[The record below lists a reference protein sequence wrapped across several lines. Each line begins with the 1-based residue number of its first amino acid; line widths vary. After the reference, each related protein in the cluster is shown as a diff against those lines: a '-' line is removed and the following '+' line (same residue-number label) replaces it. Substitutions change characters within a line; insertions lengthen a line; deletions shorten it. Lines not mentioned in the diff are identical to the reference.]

1 MTCWH
6 LLLIALLQGPADVSG
21 GTDPAREVD
30 LPGVV
35 IERVPL
41 KELRQ
46 RIAEN
51 DYLPVPRNFL
61 PDLFRVDRKARPGMY
76 QQPQIREA
84 RYVATLNGTR
94 LDQGRLEFDIN
105 PVAGSFGTYPLF
117 IGQTNLQQLKIS
129 DQQGE
134 IELGSDSSRR
144 LFLLK
149 HDLPLHLA
157 GTWTSDGLVAGDVAT
172 FRLELP
178 AATTT
183 QFELLTKPGVL
194 VTSAGSLVLGPEPA
208 PAASDASASTT
219 GSVTDSDHLMKWRIL
234 PGDSV
239 HLTFSCREL
248 RLLQSMDPL
257 ALISFNAS
265 HALDVLAGDILNS
278 RWTIGLPSVL
288 NGRSRLTARIPGRAR
303 VSAVVME
310 DKRPVEWRVT
320 EQNGQQLLSLLLP
333 DASESG
339 TLTVFA
345 ASLLPQS
352 ESWDLPMLSFD
363 QWYTRDDQQHGPIL
377 VPIGQISVLLPP
389 SVHLDEWTLVGLQE
403 RDIVTGQGE
412 IREYQLMQFLPE
424 ASAIARVS
432 TSEPRLDDSVVT
444 IVEPAG
450 RLATVRCLVNIK
462 CEGAAMV
469 ELQWPV
475 SQGWQLIAAR
485 YAMNSRALFFEFPQ
499 PDPDAATSTLT
510 LHLPEPLEPG
520 FSRLVELQ
528 FRQAD
533 EADARTINLPLMENR
548 DIKRIN
554 SIAVFPPTLTLST
567 ELQRRWSTGRR
578 ALTLDDVR
586 NSMAW
591 LPESKL
597 PTGGQFFSVGGSDSS
612 RSAAAIVPELSK
624 QDAIELEH
632 AVRIVDGQIVE
643 TSRILLPA
651 NQQFAETLPL
661 LLPARSSQ
669 DAQWSMDG
677 QPISARHED
686 TGIESPD
693 WERWS
698 LNLAGRRSEVATI
711 LRCESRQPA
720 GQKLIASIP
729 IPVADLPIRG
739 ILQLFSSDEG
749 QLTVTGLRQID
760 PEQPREALTDD
771 QSTIWELP
779 ADPTVVP
786 LMFGQNPGSPL
797 GQTIDIH
804 MLHMF
809 DTDSGGLLQQVMA
822 VANISRSTGRAS
834 LPLALPTGIR
844 PLVLVNGHRV
854 QLQDSA
860 TGPAIPLPA
869 AAADCQLVLTWSEP
883 APQPDKVTG
892 SHLLPRLF
900 AGELSAPQYTHH
912 VLLSPELEFRA
923 ADTNFSA
930 ANSTDVIRILDRLM
944 LASQSAEE
952 NARPVT
958 ATKVPP
964 EIRSFISRWQL
975 ANLLGWQKLTLI
987 DTVTS
992 NAPVVISVTQL
1003 RRRVAIAIGTAL
1015 LLVALCIT
1023 LRQIVLEYRLGVSL
1037 TAVSVLGVHS
1047 LLMTSITE
1055 AILAGTFWGLLIG
1068 LAVVTLT
1075 QWKWLCTLSRRTF
1088 ARTTAG
1094 LVSLLIIVHPC
1105 SGQENGEQQNVVKP
1119 GSELQ
1124 GPSASVSVRE
1134 NSESV
1139 PDVLLPEVPVL
1150 ENDVAWVRK
1159 SILEKWQKNSA
1170 VERTVFPTA
1179 VVTALRTEILAES
1192 VESVEL
1198 LLKMDVA
1205 TVSGN
1210 NVAHVRIPLSGSRL
1224 VECTIDGDSVLP
1236 EPDGPNAI
1244 RISIPGSSLLPTLS
1258 LSEFADENR
1267 AAADVHIDDADA
1279 AGTVVD
1285 AGPHAAFTIHQ
1296 IECRLRPVTVRQS
1309 SGLQFRLPALPCP
1322 VAEIKVIAPEG
1333 LFTGVRAQ
1341 SPAGVIRWAP
1351 SDNAVQLSSLAMS
1364 EGIDIRLFQSNVE
1377 KGSPQL
1383 ATVEMLTI
1391 AEVIAEQS
1399 VLSCFCRFARWNPL
1413 TPEVRYHIPQGYQ
1426 LVSVNSINGG
1436 ELLWSAQER
1445 VATILL
1451 PNTIGK
1457 EFVLSLQLKASNSSP
1472 LLQRRIPIAELIQF
1486 PDCVVSPN
1494 LQLAVRV
1501 NPVFSVLRPEDRQV
1515 TTLGFNEA
1523 QSAWG
1528 QWLRRSDSVFNVP
1541 SGLSECIVRLTARKS
1556 LNEVR
1561 IDQKFTLLNQH
1572 IDWTCQMDIDTSVLP
1587 VFRHRLTIS
1596 PDIEVENVQENAGEV
1611 NRPAAWHRRGDRL
1624 VVQLKEGTTGR
1635 HLLKISGRQILRP
1648 DDTRILLH
1656 SPHMQ
1661 DAQILESVLTL
1672 TDQEGLGLRFEK
1684 LGSAVPND
1692 RIANDDLL
1700 QPGVPVRMQI
1710 LEESD
1715 TLEESDP
1722 IVLQRLRPVEPVGS
1736 IAVLRSVDQ
1745 AAVVV
1750 HLTQWSGSLGPLEM
1764 TFTSDTEFR
1773 KEPSVLVEG
1782 RLLSLNREG
1791 NKFVAGR
1798 DVVRELFDQPEFSI
1812 LWSVPIDESQRT
1824 QESMTLLWPEIS
1836 DRIQW
1841 TERLLIPLDTAAG
1854 NRTTESVTVP
1864 AWLSDSSAIGFG
1876 KDLTAIQVKLS
1887 DPVPQLADSGELL
1900 SVPLNRTAAVPDTA
1914 AERALFAV
1922 SDSVLWSNP
1931 GQSAVGQTT
1940 IVIFSSHPPGS
1951 CTLIIP
1957 GGTIVTELESEE
1969 ATRWEDARRQRAT
1982 LKLTKPATV
1991 VQIRWMSEQA
2001 KSGFA
2006 SSTLKFAA
2014 PYPAGCETRHNLTVA
2029 SSESELPKFPGE
2041 VRVVSE
2047 SDLNSEL
2054 RSEIA
2059 AGLTHAQLDNPA
2071 VTVVTELLPPTEEL
2085 AAQLISQRAGFIH
2098 EFTAPSGP
2106 TIIMASCR
2114 PASHGQMEVFSRK
2127 RLRWPTVVSI
2137 AAGFLAVAGAAF
2149 GQTMRPEVSE
2159 AATRIA
2165 TQISDSRQSGSKS
2178 QSSAG
2183 GQPPKGGSTSG
2194 GAPRQPQS

>member
-1 MTCWH
+1 M
-6 LLLIALLQGPADVSG
+6 IALLQVPADVSG
-21 GTDPAREVD
+21 GTDPARDVA
-30 LPGVV
+30 LPGVL

-46 RIAEN
+46 RIAEE

-61 PDLFRVDRKARPGMY
+61 PDLFPVDRIASPGMY

-94 LDQGRLEFDIN
+94 LDQGQLEFDIN

-129 DQQGE
+129 DPQGE
-134 IELGSDSSRR
+134 IQLGSDSARR

-149 HDLPLHLA
+149 HDLPSHLA
-157 GTWTSDGLVAGDVAT
+157 GTWTSDGLVAGDMVT

-183 QFELLTKPGVL
+183 QFELLTKAGVL

-208 PAASDASASTT
+208 TATSDASTSPT
-219 GSVTDSDHLMKWRIL
+219 GLMTDAEQMMKWRIL

-288 NGRSRLTARIPGRAR
+288 NGRARLTARISSRAR
-303 VSAVVME
+303 VSAVLLE

-333 DASESG
+333 AASESA

-345 ASLLPQS
+345 ASVLPQS

-363 QWYTRDDQQHGPIL
+363 QWYTRDDKQHGPIL
-377 VPIGQISVLLPP
+377 APIGQVSVLLPP

-432 TSEPRLDDSVVT
+432 TSEPRLEDSVVT

-462 CEGAAMV
+462 CEGAAVV

-499 PDPDAATSTLT
+499 PDPTAATSPLT

-533 EADARTINLPLMENR
+533 EADARTINLPLMENHR
-548 DIKRIN
+548 FKRIN

-586 NSMAW
+586 NSMGW

-612 RSAAAIVPELSK
+612 RSATAIVAKLST

-632 AVRIVDGQIVE
+632 AIRIVDGQIVE

-651 NQQFAETLPL
+651 NQQFAESLTVQ
-661 LLPARSSQ
+661 LPAHSSQ
-669 DAQWSMDG
+669 EAQWSMDG
-677 QPISARHED
+677 QPIPAKRED
-686 TGIESPD
+686 TEIKSPD

-698 LNLAGRRSEVATI
+698 LSLAGKRSEVATI

-720 GQKLIASIP
+720 GQKMIAGIP
-729 IPVADLPIRG
+729 MPVADFPIRG

-749 QLTVTGLRQID
+749 QLIVTGLRPIN
-760 PEQPREALTDD
+760 PEQPGEVLTDD
-771 QSTIWELP
+771 KSTTWELP

-786 LMFGQNPGSPL
+786 LTFGHNPGSQL

-809 DTDSGGLLQQVMA
+809 DAPSGSLHQQLMA
-822 VANISRSTGRAS
+822 VANISRSTGQDS
-834 LPLALPTGIR
+834 LPLALPAGVR

-854 QLQDSA
+854 QLQDTA

-869 AAADCQLVLTWSEP
+869 SAADCQLVLTWTEP
-883 APQPDKVTG
+883 APRSDNFTDNQQ
-892 SHLLPRLF
+892 LPRLF
-900 AGELSAPQYTHH
+900 DGELSAPQYTHH
-912 VLLSPELEFRA
+912 VLLSPELELRA
-923 ADTNFSA
+923 TDTEFSVI
-930 ANSTDVIRILDRLM
+930 NSTDGIRILDRLM
-944 LASQSAEE
+944 RASQSAEE
-952 NARPVT
+952 TARPIT
-958 ATKVPP
+958 GTNVPP

-975 ANLLGWQKLTLI
+975 ADLRGWQKLTLI

-992 NAPVVISVTQL
+992 NTPIVISITQL
-1003 RRRVAIAIGTAL
+1003 RRRLAIAIGAAL
-1015 LLVALCIT
+1015 LLVALCIA
-1023 LRQIVLEYRLGVSL
+1023 LHRIVLEYRLGVAL

-1047 LLMTSITE
+1047 LLITSVTK

-1068 LAVVTLT
+1068 LTAVTLT

-1094 LVSLLIIVHPC
+1094 LVSLLIIVHP
-1105 SGQENGEQQNVVKP
+1105 SIGQENGELQNVVKP
-1119 GSELQ
+1119 GSELR

-1134 NSESV
+1134 SSAAV
-1139 PDVLLPEVPVL
+1139 PDVLLPEIPVL

-1159 SILEKWQKNSA
+1159 SILEKWQKSSA
-1170 VERTVFPTA
+1170 AERMALPTA
-1179 VVTALRTEILAES
+1179 VVTALRTEIHAES

-1198 LLKMDVA
+1198 LLKMEVA
-1205 TVSGN
+1205 TVSSHH
-1210 NVAHVRIPLSGSRL
+1210 VSHVRIPLSGSRL
-1224 VECTIDGDSVLP
+1224 VECTIDGDNVLP
-1236 EPDGPNAI
+1236 EPDGPHAI

-1258 LSEFADENR
+1258 LSEDADDDRE
-1267 AAADVHIDDADA
+1267 AAVEHNDDAA
-1279 AGTVVD
+1279 SAGTAVD

-1322 VAEIKVIAPEG
+1322 VAEIQVIAPEG
-1333 LFTGVRAQ
+1333 LFTGIRAQ
-1341 SPAGVIRWAP
+1341 SPAGVIRWTP

-1457 EFVLSLQLKASNSSP
+1457 EFVLSLQLKANTSSP

-1501 NPVFSVLRPEDRQV
+1501 NPVFSVLRIEDRQV

-1523 QSAWG
+1523 QAAWG

-1541 SGLSECIVRLTARKS
+1541 SGLPECIVPLTARKS

-1561 IDQKFTLLNQH
+1561 IDQKFTLMNQH

-1596 PDIEVENVQENAGEV
+1596 PDIEIENVQENAGEV

-1656 SPHMQ
+1656 SPHIQ

-1692 RIANDDLL
+1692 RIANNDLL

-1764 TFTSDTEFR
+1764 RFTSDTGFR
-1773 KEPSVLVEG
+1773 TEPSVLVEG
-1782 RLLSLNREG
+1782 RLLGLNREG

-1824 QESMTLLWPEIS
+1824 QESIALAWPEIS

-1841 TERLLIPLDTAAG
+1841 ADRLLIPLDTAAG
-1854 NRTTESVTVP
+1854 NRTLESVPVP
-1864 AWLSDSSAIGFG
+1864 TWLSDSSAIGFG
-1876 KDLTAIQVKLS
+1876 KDITTIQVKLT
-1887 DPVPQLADSGELL
+1887 DPVPELADSGEQLF
-1900 SVPLNRTAAVPDTA
+1900 VPSNRTAAVPEKA
-1914 AERALFAV
+1914 AERSLFAV
-1922 SDSVLWSNP
+1922 SDTVLWSNP

-1940 IVIFSSHPPGS
+1940 IAIFTSHPPGR

-1957 GGTIVTELESEE
+1957 NGTIVTELESEE
-1969 ATRWEDARRQRAT
+1969 ATRWEDARRQRAI
-1982 LKLTKPATV
+1982 LKLTKPVTV

-2001 KSGFA
+2001 RSGFA
-2006 SSTLKFAA
+2006 SSTLQFSV
-2014 PYPAGCETRHNLTVA
+2014 PYPAECETRYSVTVA

-2054 RSEIA
+2054 RSEIT
-2059 AGLTHAQLDNPA
+2059 AGLTHAQLDDPA
-2071 VTVVTELLPPTEEL
+2071 ISAANEPLPKTEEL
-2085 AAQLISQRAGFIH
+2085 AAELISQRAEFIH
-2098 EFTAPSGP
+2098 GFRAPAGP
-2106 TIIMASCR
+2106 TIIIASCR
-2114 PASHGQMEVFSRK
+2114 PVSHGQMEVFSRK

-2159 AATRIA
+2159 PATRIA
-2165 TQISDSRQSGSKS
+2165 GQISDSRQSGSKS
-2178 QSSAG
+2178 HTSAG
-2183 GQPPKGGSTSG
+2183 GQPPGRGSASG
-2194 GAPRQPQS
+2194 GTTRQPQG